1 MYRAAGAGNANAPG
15 RGRFCMASA
24 GHPEGFTPEEPLNAT

>member
-15 RGRFCMASA
+15 RGRSCMTCAVDR
-24 GHPEGFTPEEPLNAT
+24 EGFTPEEPLDVT